1 MGMADMQKLT
11 QVETTE
17 GAFAALTDGKVVTWG
32 SAVLGGDSSTV
43 QEELVDIQKIWS
55 TQGAFAAKRA
65 DGKIITWG
73 DAKAGG
79 ECHRVRDQLGEV
91 VEIYSAHVAFAA
103 VVGVHRPLVT
113 WGSPEASECHV
124 QDRLY
129 GVREICGT
137 YAAFAAILDDGTLV
151 TWGDVRCGGD
161 SDAIQ
166 DQLLGVKGSL
176 GAFAAILEDGR
187 CSVGRC

>member
-1 MGMADMQKLT
+1 M
-11 QVETTE
+11 
-17 GAFAALTDGKVVTWG
+17 
-32 SAVLGGDSSTV
+32 
-43 QEELVDIQKIWS
+43 
-55 TQGAFAAKRA
+55 
-65 DGKIITWG
+65 TWG

-79 ECHRVRDQLGEV
+79 ECHPVRNQLEV

-103 VVGVHRPLVT
+103 VVGVHRSVVT

-166 DQLLGVKGSL
+166 DQLLGRPIRSVKASL
-176 GAFAAILEDGR
+176 GASAAISSGKCAQTL
-187 CSVGRC
+187 VG